1 LQQENTDKSSCSTQ
15 APLDFDTQVKV
26 EESDGEDE
34 DDDNG
39 FDKDLSGA
47 KREKSL
53 GLLSTGFIRLFLSWK
68 GTISLE
74 QAGRKMSSEDIEDNK
89 IKTKVN
95 IKFPQ
100 IPNLILFFRSADFMI
115 SPTCSRL

>member
-1 LQQENTDKSSCSTQ
+1 MQQENADKSSCSTQ
-15 APLDFDTQVKV
+15 APIDFDSQVKV
-26 EESDGEDE
+26 EESDGED
-34 DDDNG
+34 DDDENENSNG

-74 QAGRKMSSEDIEDNK
+74 QAGRKMSSETIEDNK

-95 IKFPQ
+95 
-100 IPNLILFFRSADFMI
+100 N
-115 SPTCSRL
+115 